1 MDADKFVARW
11 TIIIHDEH
19 GPKAAPWQQAM
30 TPGAS
35 FEITKDA
42 YGVFWYLPSPE
53 MKAPMNQPCR
63 LATSRE
69 KHGSFDVGVLLPGTE
84 REAAM
89 EVAERLRRSVAAR
102 VAVAGVPVTL
112 SIGLAELRPGMETIE
127 DWTGA
132 ADEALYRAKE
142 AGRDCVRD

>member
-11 TIIIHDEH
+11 TIIIHDER
-19 GPKAAPWQQAM
+19 GPQAAPWQQAM

-69 KHGSFDVGVLLPGTE
+69 KHGSFDVGVLLPGTMVGDFGGQVGKLWFSINLIE
-84 REAAM
+84 G
-89 EVAERLRRSVAAR
+89 RRRIINLSQSHGGNH
-102 VAVAGVPVTL
+102 GV
-112 SIGLAELRPGMETIE
+112 
-127 DWTGA
+127 D
-132 ADEALYRAKE
+132 
-142 AGRDCVRD
+142 